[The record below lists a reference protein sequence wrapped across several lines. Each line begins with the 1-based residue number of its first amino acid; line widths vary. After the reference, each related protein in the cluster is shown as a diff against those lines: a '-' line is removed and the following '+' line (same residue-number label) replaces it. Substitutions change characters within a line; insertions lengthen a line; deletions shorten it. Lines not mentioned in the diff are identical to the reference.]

1 MREPAAW
8 HCRLMQI
15 ARAMKL
21 RPPQTSAGLRKPGS
35 VASVRIDVGAARG
48 TDIAAAA
55 GRFGGP
61 GRCAGEGAAA
71 GFAAVAIAC
80 AVSGTTGIAT
90 AGA

>member
-21 RPPQTSAGLRKPGS
+21 RPPQTSAGGREPAS
-35 VASVRIDVGAARG
+35 VASVRIDAGAAGG
-48 TDIAAAA
+48 TDIAAT